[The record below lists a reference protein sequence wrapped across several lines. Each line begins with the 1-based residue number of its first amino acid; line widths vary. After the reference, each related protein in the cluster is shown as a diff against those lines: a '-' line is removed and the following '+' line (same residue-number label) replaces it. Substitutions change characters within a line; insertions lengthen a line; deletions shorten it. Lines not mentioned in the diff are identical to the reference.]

1 MKIGLDVYHAFHSNG
16 GVARYI
22 RGLVPPLV
30 SDSSSNQFVFFS
42 NSFRSERTSWAP
54 NYPNGRIVELGYPRQ
69 IIQGSWHYLNW
80 PSIEMFTG
88 SIDIFHGTHFVLP
101 TVRRAK
107 YVLTVH
113 DLTYLRYPDYYS
125 NSTMNE
131 DGYRKDLPRA
141 LERADA
147 VIAISDHTRRDLVE
161 LLGYPSSRIQVI
173 HSGVE
178 PHFFV
183 SPSEEKLAETRER
196 YDLDQPYL
204 IFLVGTPEPRKNLL
218 RTVAAARRG
227 APHLPLA
234 IIGPQQSIRTLLR
247 NELDGVK
254 LLGLVPDGDLPL
266 ILHGAEIALY
276 PSLYEG
282 FGLPALEALAS
293 SVPLITSNRSAL
305 PEVVGN
311 AAVLV
316 DPESED
322 EIAEAIRG
330 LLDDEGRRKELIRRG
345 RVRAKEFSWDRTAN
359 LVRELYHQLA

>member
-1 MKIGLDVYHAFHSNG
+1 MIIGLDVYHAFHSNG

-30 SDSSSNQFVFFS
+30 AGVSSNQFVFFS
-42 NSFRSERTSWAP
+42 NSFRGERSSWIP
-54 NYPNGRIVELGYPRQ
+54 NYPNARIVELGCPRQ
-69 IIQGSWHYLNW
+69 IIQGSWHYFDW

-101 TVRRAK
+101 AVRRAK

-113 DLTYLRYPDYYS
+113 DLTYLRHPDYYS
-125 NSTMNE
+125 NGAMNE
-131 DGYRKDLPRA
+131 IGYRKDLPRA

-147 VIAISDHTRRDLVE
+147 VIAISDHTRQDLEE
-161 LLGYPSSRIQVI
+161 LLGYPTSRIHVV
-173 HSGVE
+173 HSGVD

-183 SPSEEKLAETRER
+183 SPNEEELGEIRRR
-196 YDLDQPYL
+196 YDLDRPYL

-218 RTVAAARRG
+218 RTVTAARRG

-234 IIGPQQSIRTLLR
+234 IIGPQQPIRTLLG

-254 LLGLVPDGDLPL
+254 LLGLVPDADLPM

-282 FGLPALEALAS
+282 FGLPALEAMAS
-293 SVPLITSNRSAL
+293 GVPLITSNRSAM

-311 AAVLV
+311 AAILV

-322 EIAEAIRG
+322 EIAEVIRS
-330 LLDDEGRRKELIRRG
+330 LLDDEGRREELIRSG
-345 RVRAKEFSWDRTAN
+345 RIRAKEFSWDRTAIKVMQLYQQ
-359 LVRELYHQLA
+359 LV